1 MGMPDDINATGS
13 LPDQAL
19 VEASDWH
26 LRLQD
31 TPDDLDM
38 RVAFD
43 EWHDASSDNR
53 GAWALLE
60 KTLGLTKLTEP
71 VYQAD
76 WHFPSAEQKALPS
89 AARRQRHRPGITKR
103 PARRIAL
110 GAVAASL
117 LALVAGPEIIYRLR
131 ADHLTGVSQSQTI
144 RLSDGSTVILGA
156 QSAITER
163 LSSGKREIA
172 LLGGEAWFDVA
183 HDRTRPFTVQASN
196 MTVTVTGTT
205 FDVSMTDRTL
215 GVAVARGSVWVERA
229 GTSPVQIALKPG
241 QHFTIDRDGGTQA
254 VTNVSAAEI
263 GTWRSGRLAVRN
275 ASLADVIEILDRHY
289 RGHIF
294 LRGNRLEG
302 VRVTGVYDLADPVGS
317 VRTLLSSSGAS
328 MLQITPW
335 LIVLSDRRDGPE
347 K

>member
-1 MGMPDDINATGS
+1 MGTPDDIDAGGS

-38 RVAFD
+38 RAAFD
-43 EWHDASSDNR
+43 EWHDAGADNR

-76 WHFPSAEQKALPS
+76 WHAPSAEQKALPS
-89 AARRQRHRPGITKR
+89 AARRQRQRPGITNR

-117 LALVAGPEIIYRLR
+117 LALVAGPEIIYHLR
-131 ADHLTGVSQSQTI
+131 ADHLTGVSQSRTV

-196 MTVTVTGTT
+196 MTVTVTGTA
-205 FDVSMTDRTL
+205 FDVSMTERTL
-215 GVAVARGSVWVERA
+215 GVAVARGSVRVERA
-229 GTSPVQIALKPG
+229 GAPPVQVALKPE
-241 QHFTIDRDGGTQA
+241 QYLSIDRDDGKQA
-254 VTNVSAAEI
+254 VTNISPAEI

-289 RGHIF
+289 SGHIF
-294 LRGNRLEG
+294 LRGHRLEG
-302 VRVTGVYDLADPVGS
+302 VRITGVYDLTDPAGS
-317 VRTLLSSSGAS
+317 VRTLLSSSDAT

-335 LIVLSDRRDGPE
+335 LIVLSDRQAGPG